1 VRRAISAVLLLA
13 AVAVLPFALLL
24 RGSMSLY
31 LSGRAPTWLALA
43 GGALAAL
50 VAVALPAAWVMRRA
64 TGRAR
69 FRAVAQWVAL
79 PAVVVFCAHALLFLS
94 QANAKT
100 EEVRSYYRT
109 LHPLLR
115 LGVGTLALLD
125 EDLVVTDARRTPT
138 DYERMGLPTADRS
151 MHYTQADGYA
161 HAMDLRTIGRGGVRN
176 WLTGLYFK
184 ALGFRVLR
192 HVGTADHLHITLPL
206 PGRRVGGR

>member
-1 VRRAISAVLLLA
+1 
-13 AVAVLPFALLL
+13 
-24 RGSMSLY
+24 
-31 LSGRAPTWLALA
+31 
-43 GGALAAL
+43 
-50 VAVALPAAWVMRRA
+50 MRRV

-79 PAVVVFCAHALLFLS
+79 PAVVVYCAHALLFLS

-100 EEVRSYYRT
+100 EEIRSYYRT

-115 LGVGTLALLD
+115 VGVGTLALLD
-125 EDLVVTDARRTPT
+125 GDLVVTDARRTPA

-161 HAMDLRTIGRGGVRN
+161 HAMDLRTIDRSGVRN
-176 WLTGLYFK
+176 WLTGLYFE

-206 PGRRVGGR
+206 PGRWVGGR